1 VVFGAVCLGLG
12 MLLFVAQFLDFLSTT
27 MSMLVL
33 VALVH
38 GVYVVRSGRGAGK
51 PKSESGW
58 MVSNHGKL
66 DLWCVY
72 IYIILYTY
80 LYMGKF
86 HHDLTVLPKPGIMVN
101 KENHPQMAFIQVR
114 ELLYRFMIHDASMV
128 SYEDV

>member
-1 VVFGAVCLGLG
+1 

-27 MSMLVL
+27 MAMLVL

-86 HHDLTVLPKPGIMVN
+86 HHDLTVLQHPGN
-101 KENHPQMAFIQVR
+101 
-114 ELLYRFMIHDASMV
+114 LG
-128 SYEDV
+128 

>member
-1 VVFGAVCLGLG
+1 

-27 MSMLVL
+27 MAMLVL

-72 IYIILYTY
+72 IYIIYILQAPHGGSKSQNDNNADTIN
-80 LYMGKF
+80 
-86 HHDLTVLPKPGIMVN
+86 VIGI
-101 KENHPQMAFIQVR
+101 
-114 ELLYRFMIHDASMV
+114 
-128 SYEDV
+128 